1 MKEIIKEYDLI
12 YLRFFILVISDGE
25 LEKFFFVFNVENI
38 FYSIWFF

>member
-25 LEKFFFVFNVENI
+25 LEEFFFVFNVENI